1 MKWKQQEQEQQQN
14 EISKIGNRTRRRNTA
29 NSLTL
34 FCIAR
39 HYHILPDCARKKN
52 VGEKKKSGGKYG
64 DIVVM
69 TYL

>member
-39 HYHILPDCARKKN
+39 HYHILPDCARKKKN
-52 VGEKKKSGGKYG
+52 VGEKKKVGASMG
-64 DIVVM
+64 I
-69 TYL
+69 LL